1 MFLLYVEIV
10 QYASKSVALSNTV
23 TCSLQKYIHN
33 ILLFLKSLCFPDHAN
48 ILKQLPFNKKAPKKR
63 DWWEH
68 LAISFTQTCR
78 QWRQV
83 KEWGWLHAGRKWKNP
98 VNQNE
103 ILGLT
108 LPTRAERREAWGQ
121 TPLSWCCLTEQISAL
136 KTPFHGDWIKRKS
149 SKTYPSFVHYGRWCD
164 TTALSCTTCANYFK
178 SLNPSCGGEGIWT
191 SLSTCCHNPG
201 SERFMQLKVSCTD
214 ETSLFHVEA
223 TLRSHY

>member
-1 MFLLYVEIV
+1 MQIYCKNYLLT
-10 QYASKSVALSNTV
+10 KN
-23 TCSLQKYIHN
+23 
-33 ILLFLKSLCFPDHAN
+33 
-48 ILKQLPFNKKAPKKR
+48 APKKR
-63 DWWEH
+63 NWWEH

-83 KEWGWLHAGRKWKNP
+83 KEWGWLHAGRKRKNP

-108 LPTRAERREAWGQ
+108 LPTPAERPEAWGL
-121 TPLSWCCLTEQISAL
+121 TPLSRCCLAEQSLFSKLPSMEIEL
-136 KTPFHGDWIKRKS
+136 KIKT

-164 TTALSCTTCANYFK
+164 TTTLSCTTCANYFK

-201 SERFMQLKVSCTD
+201 SERFMKLKVSCTD
-214 ETSLFHVEA
+214 ETSLFHDEA